1 MDAERELIIRVVE
14 AENDLVSSVNQILQK
29 YNLPFFLIEPVV
41 EKIHQQILEGKAAE
55 LAAARARELTRD
67 VGDSSG

>member
-14 AENDLVSSVNQILQK
+14 AENDLVSSINQILQK

-41 EKIHQQILEGKAAE
+41 EKIHQQILEGKATE
-55 LAAARARELTRD
+55 LAAARARELTREA
-67 VGDSSG
+67 GDSSG